1 MENNQE
7 KDINAIKMRR
17 NIAFGTVFFLICV
30 GTIFFKH
37 LEHWSWVNSFY
48 YVVATSA
55 TVGYGDITPQTEIG
69 RLCASIYI
77 LTIVP
82 IILYSFTTIAEISF
96 KKKIENRTKRK
107 EAKKSERKEK

>member
-1 MENNQE
+1 
-7 KDINAIKMRR
+7 MRR
-17 NIAFGTVFFLICV
+17 NIALGTVFFLIGI

-37 LEHWSWVNSFY
+37 LEHWTWINSFY

-55 TVGYGDITPQTEIG
+55 TVGYGDITPQSETG
-69 RLCASIYI
+69 RFWASIYI

-96 KKKIENRTKRK
+96 KRRVHDRTKHE
-107 EAKKSERKEK
+107 EAKKLKKNEKNII